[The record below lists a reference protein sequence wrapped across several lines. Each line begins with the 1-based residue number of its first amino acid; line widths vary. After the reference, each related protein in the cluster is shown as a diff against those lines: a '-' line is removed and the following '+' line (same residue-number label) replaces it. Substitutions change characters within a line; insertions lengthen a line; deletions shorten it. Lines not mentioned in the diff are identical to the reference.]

1 MLSTPSH
8 LPPTTHRGDRDFP
21 NHLGES
27 NPMSLL
33 IEKSFLT
40 EKTKSPGLKVGSKD
54 NPSMFVGFDAES
66 QHCARCLEVAS
77 RLSSPRDTATDH
89 EIVEWFRGRKTAAR
103 KALSI
108 LRPRERQVV
117 MLVAHG
123 YSNKRAAAVL
133 HISERTIEKHRGSA
147 CRKLQA
153 QNSIELALLIF
164 AADVLVSPFA
174 ADDCEQDLS
183 RKLCEA
189 PGSMSWPDF
198 DLASS
203 VIVELQSNTG
213 RGFQVGS
220 F

>member
-1 MLSTPSH
+1 MLSSPSH

-33 IEKSFLT
+33 T
-40 EKTKSPGLKVGSKD
+40 EKKKSPGLKVGSKD
-54 NPSMFVGFDAES
+54 NRSVFVGFDAES

-89 EIVEWFRGRKTAAR
+89 EIVEWFRGRKNAAC

-108 LRPRERQVV
+108 LGPRERQVV

-133 HISERTIEKHRGSA
+133 KISEKTIEKHRGSA
-147 CRKLQA
+147 CRKLHA
-153 QNSIELALLIF
+153 QNSTEPALLIF
-164 AADVLVSPFA
+164 AADILVSPSA
-174 ADDCEQDLS
+174 ADS
-183 RKLCEA
+183 
-189 PGSMSWPDF
+189 
-198 DLASS
+198 
-203 VIVELQSNTG
+203 
-213 RGFQVGS
+213 
-220 F
+220 